1 MLELRLAWR
10 NIWRHSRRTWLTVAA
25 MVFCN
30 VLLIFLIAL
39 QLGNYQMMIDNTL
52 QAFSGHIQVQKAGYQ
67 DEPSLRKS
75 FHNVTTLAQDLRENI
90 NDVEVSSRAL
100 GFALLS
106 SEERSYGVQIVGV
119 EPQFEAAVSTLPGL
133 VVEGRYLA
141 DGDSSSSNVADGI
154 VIGEVLARN
163 LRVSVGDEVTLL
175 GSGRDGSMAADVV
188 SVTGIYDSGMVDLDR
203 AIAHINLK
211 HFQSLFSMPEQGHA
225 VVVKAHNFNQV
236 EQIYSQISQLVINN
250 DFFSTQALA
259 VQDWNAMHPGLKQ
272 AIQADMGSALFMYA
286 ILIILVAFSVMNTQL
301 MSVLERTREFGVIM
315 SLGLRAGRLT
325 KLVLLE
331 TSLMAGIGF
340 ILGVAGGLAVV
351 GYLSVEGFSIAGMD
365 KMAERF
371 NMSPVMYPQ
380 LSFLSILS
388 GPSVIYLGSLIAAI
402 YPAFRLHF
410 LQPVAAMRA
419 A

>member
-1 MLELRLAWR
+1 
-10 NIWRHSRRTWLTVAA
+10 
-25 MVFCN
+25 
-30 VLLIFLIAL
+30 
-39 QLGNYQMMIDNTL
+39 MMIDNTL